1 MKPRLLSFG
10 MPDVVARGDPR
21 NLFDQL
27 QGNLI
32 AGFSGAAA
40 AIAGQHATN
49 IGANLAERLNSGVAS
64 AADLFQSYGV
74 EVPTSSLKR
83 PGDPLHTSTPNKQSN
98 TRAEP
103 DMSAGTAMDETV
115 PMIDG
120 APTSLAASTGPSTSA
135 TQFSDVATLSGIQS
149 APQLQRTYFKKQRR
163 FVINVQSAS
172 TSKAPKPYGK
182 LANLNQLVF
191 QDDWHAI
198 PYKSSGFYMSERE
211 LHSLK
216 TGCSKFRIVKAGYR
230 MSNFSS
236 HTGNV
241 QTGGPSLNMHYG
253 GVGFDSL
260 VIDQRL
266 LGPHKIGTFDYQDFY
281 HDDIAR
287 IMMEGGY
294 SEYPFHLF
302 YQPSEIVMNGTK
314 NLFSVRHLEKMATFQ
329 LGSPAVTSAI
339 FEAPPKRWFSTF
351 ENRSFIYNLGVKQ
364 DALAGLQIPQYDTGG
379 LMNIVPWTSDDLKAA
394 AVTVND
400 SPYLVAQPNRSNR
413 TSFVR
418 DSALNLKRNMER
430 GFNVFPADGAPPSF
444 FNNTWN
450 SATRGMQGNATH
462 YTTDVHLFR
471 PVLPPTPDGSD
482 PNVMVSFTMETICEV
497 EYLPIIGDNSQ
508 SFGPIMRVLD
518 NTSNGTATYDY
529 QVDYDSFDN
538 LGRFT
543 DHGHDVPIHF
553 ADYNK
558 PKYSGVDGNDY
569 VTFDEATNHFFN

>member
-1 MKPRLLSFG
+1 

-21 NLFDQL
+21 QLFNQL
-27 QGNLI
+27 QGNLV

-83 PGDPLHTSTPNKQSN
+83 PGDPLHTSTPNKQPN
-98 TRAEP
+98 TGAES
-103 DMSAGTAMDETV
+103 DMSAQTSMDETV

-120 APTSLAASTGPSTSA
+120 APTSLAASAGPSTSA
-135 TQFSDVATLSGIQS
+135 TQFSDVAALSGIQS
-149 APQLQRTYFKKQRR
+149 TPQLQKAYFKKQRR

-172 TSKAPKPYGK
+172 TSIGPKAF
-182 LANLNQLVF
+182 LNGNQRVF

-198 PYKSSGFYMSERE
+198 PYKSSGFYMTPRE
-211 LHSLK
+211 LQQLK
-216 TGCSKFRIVKAGYR
+216 AGSSKFRVVKAGYR

-266 LGPHKIGTFDYQDFY
+266 LGPYKIGTYDCKDFY
-281 HDDIAR
+281 HDDVAK
-287 IMMEGGY
+287 IMTNGGY

-302 YQPSEIVMNGTK
+302 YIPSELIQSDTTA
-314 NLFSVRHLEKMATFQ
+314 LFSVRHLEKMANFQ

-351 ENRSFIYNLGVKQ
+351 ENRSFVMSLNCKKDDLKDLTLG
-364 DALAGLQIPQYDTGG
+364 GYDTGA
-379 LMNIVPWTSDDLKAA
+379 LMKILPWTSDDLKAA
-394 AVTVND
+394 SVTVNN
-400 SPYLVAQPNRSNR
+400 SPYMVTQPNSRNR
-413 TSFVR
+413 TMYCM
-418 DSALNLKRNMER
+418 DSGNKKNNLER
-430 GFNVFPADGAPPSF
+430 GFNVFPADGAPPAF
-444 FNNTWN
+444 FNNSWN
-450 SATRGMQGNATH
+450 SETRSQQGNASH
-462 YTTDVHLFR
+462 HTTEVHLFR

-482 PNVMVSFTMETICEV
+482 PNVMVSFTMETVCEV
-497 EYLPIIGDNSQ
+497 EYMPIIGDNSL
-508 SFGPIMRVLD
+508 SFGPIMRALD
-518 NTSNGTATYDY
+518 NTNDGKSTFDLQDDY
-529 QVDYDSFDN
+529 TKFDAN
-538 LGRFT
+538 GRFT
-543 DHGHDVPIHF
+543 DYSHDVPLHF
-553 ADYNK
+553 ADYNLQ
-558 PKYSGVDGNDY
+558 KYNGVDGNDF
-569 VTFDEATNHFFN
+569 VTFDAAINHYIF

>member
-1 MKPRLLSFG
+1 

-27 QGNLI
+27 QGNLV

-49 IGANLAERLNSGVAS
+49 IGANLAERLNNGVAS

-83 PGDPLHTSTPNKQSN
+83 PGDPLHTSTPNKQPN
-98 TRAEP
+98 TGAES
-103 DMSAGTAMDETV
+103 DMSAQTSMDETV

-120 APTSLAASTGPSTSA
+120 APSSLAASAGPSTSA
-135 TQFSDVATLSGIQS
+135 TQFSDVAALSGIQT
-149 APQLQRTYFKKQRR
+149 APQLQKAYFKKQRR
-163 FVINVQSAS
+163 FVINVQAAS
-172 TSKAPKPYGK
+172 TSKAPKKYE
-182 LANLNQLVF
+182 LVANSTQLLF

-198 PYKSSGFYMSERE
+198 PYKSSGFYMTPRE
-211 LHSLK
+211 LQILNA
-216 TGCSKFRIVKAGYR
+216 GCSKFRIVKAGYR

-266 LGPHKIGTFDYQDFY
+266 LGPHKIGTYDYQDFY

-287 IMMEGGY
+287 IMTDGGY

-302 YQPSEIVMNGTK
+302 YQPSELLRNSKIALYG
-314 NLFSVRHLEKMATFQ
+314 VRHLEKMANFQ

-351 ENRSFIYNLGVKQ
+351 ENRSFVYNLGVKK
-364 DALAGLQIPQYDTGG
+364 DGLAALNIPQYDTGG
-379 LMNIVPWTSDDLKAA
+379 LMNIMPWTSDDLKAA
-394 AVTVND
+394 AVTVNN
-400 SPYLVAQPNRSNR
+400 SQYLVAQPNRSNR
-413 TSFVR
+413 TSYVR
-418 DSALNLKRNMER
+418 DSAHKLARNIQR
-430 GFNVFPADGAPPSF
+430 GFNVFPADGAPPAF

-450 SATRGMQGNATH
+450 SATRSMQGNATH
-462 YTTDVHLFR
+462 YTTEVHLFR

-482 PNVMVSFTMETICEV
+482 PNVMVSFTMETVCEV
-497 EYLPIIGDNSQ
+497 EYMPIIGDNSL

-518 NTSNGTATYDY
+518 NTSDGTSTFDY
-529 QVDYDSFDN
+529 QNDYANFDD

-569 VTFDEATNHFFN
+569 VTFDESTNKYFN